1 MDEILL
7 ANLDPN
13 ANQIRGL
20 HLHESLL
27 AVLVGDQSQTHT
39 IHWVRL
45 NDGVEQRRF
54 AIPLFDE
61 ATDPAVSPDLA
72 LIAYAEQ
79 SSRPGYPRVVLERP
93 GQPALRR
100 EIQPLAPYGGY
111 DEISM
116 GFRRLAYNSDATA
129 LLASFENGELTNWDI
144 RNALNGQA
152 EIPVTEFAME
162 MYPPV
167 LILLH
172 GRPPSFGGAEAHLIA
187 CEGAMLY
194 LRTANMEA
202 SPLNFR
208 SSNNYTANPQAAA
221 FAPDGQSFAVAFTDR
236 LVLWGTEV
244 PFRPPERAQV
254 PMGSIRAMAFHP
266 DGRRLITAS
275 EDGTVRLWNENL
287 TGPAWQA
294 DWGVPSPGG
303 IAFTDEGARC
313 VLGGAGGRLVVRTV
327 E

>member
-13 ANQIRGL
+13 ANQIRGI
-20 HLHESLL
+20 HLHQSLL
-27 AVLVGDQSQTHT
+27 AVLVGDQRQTHA

-45 NDGVEQRRF
+45 SDGVEQRRF
-54 AIPLFDE
+54 STPLFDG
-61 ATDPAVSPDLA
+61 ATDPAVSPDLT
-72 LIAYAEQ
+72 LIAYAEE
-79 SSRPGYPRVVLERP
+79 SSRPGYPRVVIECPTQP
-93 GQPALRR
+93 GLRR
-100 EIQPLAPYGGY
+100 EIQPLDPYGGY
-111 DEISM
+111 DGISM
-116 GFRRLAYNSDATA
+116 GFRRLAFNSDATA

-152 EIPVTEFAME
+152 EIPVTEFMME
-162 MYPPV
+162 EYPPV
-167 LILLH
+167 RVLIH
-172 GRPPSFGGAEAHLIA
+172 GRPPSFQGVEAHLIA

-194 LRTANMEA
+194 LRTPNLAA

-221 FAPDGQSFAVAFTDR
+221 FAPDGLRFAVAFTDR

-244 PFRPPERAQV
+244 PSRPPERAQV
-254 PMGSIRAMAFHP
+254 PLGSIRAMAFHP
-266 DGRRLITAS
+266 DGRRLMTAS

-287 TGPAWQA
+287 TGPAWVA
-294 DWGVPSPGG
+294 DWGVSSPGG
-303 IAFTDEGARC
+303 IAFTDAGARC